1 MNDPTPTGVEAPAFG
16 GWASL
21 RRRKLLIFASMIAV
35 LCGLSVV
42 VLLLNRAPWLHLAG
56 PIALLVL
63 AMWVFRSV
71 KRGGSV
77 ALTAS
82 LFVGAGMLAAT
93 CMAMISGS
101 DGLAVTSWIGITPLI
116 ALSIGGR
123 RAGFAVLVLAVVL
136 ISIAL
141 IALEQAWFPP
151 LLEAGTLFNRLGS
164 VLGACV
170 LTWLL
175 TRAYEIGIS
184 PDAQQRLFQPF
195 AQADAST
202 TRRFGGTG
210 LGLVITRRLVH
221 AMKGWRSGGRA
232 RARRRS
238 TSC

>member
-1 MNDPTPTGVEAPAFG
+1 MNDPTPTGVEASAFG

-210 LGLVITRRLVH
+210 S
-221 AMKGWRSGGRA
+221 ASSSPA
-232 RARRRS
+232 A
-238 TSC
+238 SCTP